1 MLDIGD
7 NIDPQGLVEI
17 FVSKGRPNLRNGNL
31 LRSKPGFPAV
41 YDSCEIDL
49 SPCKVIDSFS
59 LKNII
64 LNQGKDRVIETLG
77 SGFFNIIARM
87 AIGDRGAL
95 PTDQTVPK
103 VPTSDLTSLYNEI
116 YRDDVQS
123 TVLDIGTPDAHSIK
137 FIRIFSALD
146 VPITAFSNQANPL
159 VNEVGLVTIDP
170 NAAPLPR
177 SPVIPPSLPDAD
189 EQIFSIRTFK
199 SVPFQ
204 AEDEISI
211 TIRYTIYIN

>member
-1 MLDIGD
+1 MLDMGD
-7 NIDPQGLVEI
+7 KLHPKGLVEV
-17 FVSKGRPNLRNGNL
+17 FVTKGKPKLINVAPLPSRRGVPLHQECYIDMSKCTL
-31 LRSKPGFPAV
+31 LDHFKQ
-41 YDSCEIDL
+41 E
-49 SPCKVIDSFS
+49 
-59 LKNII
+59 NII
-64 LNQGKDRVIETLG
+64 LNQGKDRIIQTIG
-77 SGFFNIIARM
+77 SGFFNFVARM

-103 VPTSDLTSLYNEI
+103 VPTADMTSLYNEV

-123 TVLDIGTPDAHSIK
+123 TVLDIGTPDKHSIK

-146 VPITAFSNQANPL
+146 VPISSFSNQANPL

-170 NAAPLPR
+170 DEAPLPR
-177 SPVIPPSLPDAD
+177 PPVTPPADPDAD
-189 EQIFSIRTFK
+189 EMIFSIRTFK

-204 AEDEISI
+204 AENEIAV